1 MSTAGSVS
9 PAVLK
14 NRGVPMTVHT
24 VVRDADGR
32 PTNERAIDDAG
43 EFIMDPAKRYV
54 RFDNNIL
61 SDIEDP
67 VIGWGSVDNWEEALV
82 AAPFSTVRAT
92 LAICWGFDPS
102 SKDDLRVVGAI
113 CPDATEEVGTL
124 IGAAYMLA
132 NGMDPALVGDAI
144 RQSEGEMVTSN
155 KAKQARLAEALKAAT
170 TKDET
175 TEDVS
180 PTSLSEPI
188 PTDDSPPASD
198 ATHGMTGSE
207 HGSSS
212 DVILT
217 SSGV

>member
-32 PTNERAIDDAG
+32 PTSERAVDDAG
-43 EFIMDPAKRYV
+43 EFIMEKSPRWI

-61 SDIEDP
+61 SDIEDENL
-67 VIGWGSVDNWEEALV
+67 GWGSVDKWEEALV
-82 AAPFSTVRAT
+82 AAPFGTVRAT
-92 LAICWGFDPS
+92 LAMCWGFDPT

-113 CPDATEEVGTL
+113 CPDATEETGTL

-132 NGMDPALVGDAI
+132 NGMDPVLVGEAI
-144 RQSEGEMVTSN
+144 RQSEGELVTSN

-170 TKDET
+170 T
-175 TEDVS
+175 TEAQDVS

-188 PTDDSPPASD
+188 PTGDSPPGSG
-198 ATHGMTGSE
+198 ATPGTSGSE
-207 HGSSS
+207 PGSSS
-212 DVILT
+212 ADVILT